1 MSQGVPAVLQY
12 EYGRPDGLRQT
23 TLDGGHGSTGPPFLN
38 PQPNPQNAMS
48 YATSACFG
56 SLRGL

>member
-38 PQPNPQNAMS
+38 PQNAMS